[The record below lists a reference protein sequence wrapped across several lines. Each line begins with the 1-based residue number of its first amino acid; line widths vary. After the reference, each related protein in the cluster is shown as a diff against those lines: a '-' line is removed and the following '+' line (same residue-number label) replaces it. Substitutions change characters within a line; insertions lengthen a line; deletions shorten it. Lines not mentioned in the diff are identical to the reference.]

1 MIYIVEDD
9 PEIREMEC
17 YALQNAGFDVMAFD
31 CGKAMDEKL
40 RSSAV
45 NDGEKPELFILD
57 IMLPGEDGLSI
68 LKRLR
73 TQSFTSLIPVMM
85 LTAKGTELD
94 KVKGL
99 DLGADDYLTKP
110 FGVLE
115 FISRVK
121 ALLRRSSSVTTVK
134 SENLLQIGNVVMDDN
149 RHIVSVEGRTCDLTF
164 KEYELLKL
172 LMLRP
177 GIVFSRQ
184 EIMERVWG
192 IDFTLETRTVDMH
205 VKTLRQK
212 LGENNDIIKTIRNVG
227 YKAEA

>member
-9 PEIREMEC
+9 AEVREMES
-17 YALQNAGFDVMAFD
+17 YALKSSGFEVMAFD
-31 CGKAMDEKL
+31 CGKAMDEQLKI
-40 RSSAV
+40 AA
-45 NDGEKPELFILD
+45 PELFILD

-73 TQSFTSLIPVMM
+73 GQENTQKIPVIM

-110 FGVLE
+110 FGILE
-115 FISRVK
+115 LISRVR
-121 ALLRRSSSVTTVK
+121 AVLRRFRKESSSLRESV
-134 SENLLQIGNVVMDDN
+134 NLSLGGVSIDDQ
-149 RHIVSVEGRTCDLTF
+149 RHTVSVNETPVELTF

-172 LMLRP
+172 LIAHP

-184 EIMERVWG
+184 QILEKIWG
-192 IDFTLETRTVDMH
+192 IGFDMDTRTVDMH

-212 LGENNDIIKTIRNVG
+212 LGGQAFVIQTVRNVG
-227 YKAEA
+227 YKAE

>member
-9 PEIREMEC
+9 AEVREMES
-17 YALQNAGFDVMAFD
+17 YALKSSGFEVMAFD
-31 CGKAMDEKL
+31 CGKAMDEQLKI
-40 RSSAV
+40 AV
-45 NDGEKPELFILD
+45 PELFILD

-73 TQSFTSLIPVMM
+73 GQENTQKIPVIM

-110 FGVLE
+110 FGILE
-115 FISRVK
+115 LISRVR
-121 ALLRRSSSVTTVK
+121 AVLRRFRKESSSLRE
-134 SENLLQIGNVVMDDN
+134 SANLSLAGVSIDDQ
-149 RHIVSVEGRTCDLTF
+149 RHTVSVNETPVELTF

-172 LMLRP
+172 LIAHP

-184 EIMERVWG
+184 QILEKIWG
-192 IDFTLETRTVDMH
+192 IGFDMDTRTVDMH

-212 LGENNDIIKTIRNVG
+212 LGGQAFVIQTVRNVG
-227 YKAEA
+227 YKAE

>member
-9 PEIREMEC
+9 AEVREMES
-17 YALQNAGFDVMAFD
+17 YALKSSGFEVMAFD
-31 CGKAMDEKL
+31 CGKAMDEQLKI
-40 RSSAV
+40 AV
-45 NDGEKPELFILD
+45 PELFILD

-73 TQSFTSLIPVMM
+73 SQENTQKIPVIM

-110 FGVLE
+110 FGILE
-115 FISRVK
+115 LISRVR
-121 ALLRRSSSVTTVK
+121 AVLRRFRKESSSLRESANISLGGV
-134 SENLLQIGNVVMDDN
+134 SIDDQ
-149 RHIVSVEGRTCDLTF
+149 RHTVSVNETPVELTF

-172 LMLRP
+172 LIAHP

-184 EIMERVWG
+184 QILEKIWG
-192 IDFTLETRTVDMH
+192 IGFDMDTRTVDMH

-212 LGENNDIIKTIRNVG
+212 LGGQAFVIQTVRNVG
-227 YKAEA
+227 YKAE

>member
-9 PEIREMEC
+9 AEVREMES
-17 YALQNAGFDVMAFD
+17 YALKSGGFEVTAFD
-31 CGKAMDEKL
+31 CGKAMDEQLKIKL
-40 RSSAV
+40 
-45 NDGEKPELFILD
+45 PELFILD

-73 TQSFTSLIPVMM
+73 GQENTRNIPVIM

-99 DLGADDYLTKP
+99 DLGADDYMAKP
-110 FGVLE
+110 FGILE
-115 FISRVK
+115 LISRVR
-121 ALLRRSSSVTTVK
+121 AVLRRFGKGIAAEETEMISLGSV
-134 SENLLQIGNVVMDDN
+134 SIDDK
-149 RHIVSVEGRTCDLTF
+149 RHTVSVDGNPVELTF

-172 LMLRP
+172 LIANP

-184 EIMERVWG
+184 QILEKIWG
-192 IDFTLETRTVDMH
+192 IDFDMDTRTVDMH

-212 LGENNDIIKTIRNVG
+212 LGEQAFRIQTVRNVG
-227 YKAEA
+227 YKAE

>member
-17 YALQNAGFDVMAFD
+17 YALQNAGFDAIAFD

>member
-9 PEIREMEC
+9 AEVREMES
-17 YALQNAGFDVMAFD
+17 YALKSSGFEVMAFD
-31 CGKAMDEKL
+31 CGKAMDEQLKI
-40 RSSAV
+40 AV
-45 NDGEKPELFILD
+45 PELFILD

-73 TQSFTSLIPVMM
+73 GQENTQKIPVIM

-110 FGVLE
+110 FGILE
-115 FISRVK
+115 LISRVR
-121 ALLRRSSSVTTVK
+121 AVLRRFRKESPSLRESA
-134 SENLLQIGNVVMDDN
+134 NLSLGGVSIDDQ
-149 RHIVSVEGRTCDLTF
+149 RHTVSVNETPVELTF

-172 LMLRP
+172 LIAHP

-184 EIMERVWG
+184 QILEKIWG
-192 IDFTLETRTVDMH
+192 IGFDMDTRTVDMH

-212 LGENNDIIKTIRNVG
+212 LGGQAFVIQTVRNVG
-227 YKAEA
+227 YKAE